1 MCLLQFWKIW
11 AAFEI
16 LDKLQMSE
24 GIFHIFSVMST
35 LLFCFILPLPKD
47 GRLFCPI
54 FPLWP
59 WCFAV
64 CAFCN
69 SSSVTA
75 KHLIWQVC
83 ALWNVIWYQSS
94 LTQIPHHMQGLTL
107 SHLVSCLGILHFVEV
122 LLITMLGMI
131 SRQWKLT
138 EDELPVT
145 QEDALIRETI
155 KYHCLL
161 LLFFPWLSLFLGL
174 VSSSASVLK
183 ACWKTSRENMK

>member
-1 MCLLQFWKIW
+1 MNYRCLKGF
-11 AAFEI
+11 
-16 LDKLQMSE
+16 ST
-24 GIFHIFSVMST
+24 IFLWWVHCYFV
-35 LLFCFILPLPKD
+35 
-47 GRLFCPI
+47 LFCP
-54 FPLWP
+54 FLRTVGSFVQSFLFDLGALLYVHSATAPLWQQ
-59 WCFAV
+59 
-64 CAFCN
+64 
-69 SSSVTA
+69 

-94 LTQIPHHMQGLTL
+94 LTQIPHHMQGLTS

-131 SRQWKLT
+131 SRQWKVT
-138 EDELPVT
+138 EDELPVS

-174 VSSSASVLK
+174 VSSSVSVLK